1 MYMYI
6 CVCRYRWATA
16 DKQLL
21 GDLANKNDPELTSK
35 TVFIVQMMISVVMYM
50 FVYVCV
56 ILVLL
61 RLKISYISLILP
73 FFLENQLFQRLLIYS
88 LFQLL

>member
-1 MYMYI
+1 MYI
-6 CVCRYRWATA
+6 CVCRCRQATV
-16 DKQLL
+16 DKQLW
-21 GDLANKNDPELTSK
+21 GDLANKNGPELTSK
-35 TVFIVQMMISVVMYM
+35 TVAMVQLMMSVVMYM

-61 RLKISYISLILP
+61 RLKISYISPILP
-73 FFLENQLFQRLLIYS
+73 FFGGKTNFFQRLLIYS